1 MVASCSGVV
10 LGNNQ
15 RTIGPMIR
23 DVLLAEKLLDE
34 ATEMKI
40 SQSKRGTYRLRNLA
54 SDCFAMGQH
63 VSSAVARGSSTSDD
77 LDARGDPC
85 AAALRY

>member
-10 LGNNQ
+10 LGNSQ
-15 RTIGPMIR
+15 RTIGPIILE
-23 DVLLAEKLLDE
+23 VLLAEKLLDD

-40 SQSKRGTYRLRNLA
+40 SQRMRGTYRLRNLA

-63 VSSAVARGSSTSDD
+63 VSTVARQRTGQ
-77 LDARGDPC
+77 C
-85 AAALRY
+85 